1 MDTGV
6 KQTGFDGV
14 SFANHNMHSE
24 EYWEGIVDIERGD
37 WIIDFNQFET
47 DTPSRHTGI
56 TCQEELCKRVK
67 GISYIFSCCKQLRL
81 SRSVGLTAST
91 LFHRFYLFESLS
103 KLHYYE
109 VGATAVFVACK
120 AEESRRNLKD
130 VVKVC
135 SKIALGKSDI
145 DEESKVYWKWKD
157 LLVRIE
163 ELLLHHLAFNVTP
176 LNPYKITMDALKIG
190 QEPMEKDAPNLEW
203 DAKARTLFG
212 HCTFLFEI
220 MFKLPLCLFYPV
232 EVLCALTTVLSAH
245 KLKISF
251 PVDYLQSSFH
261 IDMNV
266 ILKCHDDLIFT
277 ASEIETMDKYFRV
290 LPHIPRI
297 SHIDIKSVFSGQVE
311 STLRDSLRDDDS

>member
-1 MDTGV
+1 
-6 KQTGFDGV
+6 
-14 SFANHNMHSE
+14 
-24 EYWEGIVDIERGD
+24 
-37 WIIDFNQFET
+37 
-47 DTPSRHTGI
+47 
-56 TCQEELCKRVK
+56 
-67 GISYIFSCCKQLRL
+67 
-81 SRSVGLTAST
+81 
-91 LFHRFYLFESLS
+91 
-103 KLHYYE
+103 
-109 VGATAVFVACK
+109 
-120 AEESRRNLKD
+120 
-130 VVKVC
+130 
-135 SKIALGKSDI
+135 
-145 DEESKVYWKWKD
+145 
-157 LLVRIE
+157 
-163 ELLLHHLAFNVTP
+163 
-176 LNPYKITMDALKIG
+176 
-190 QEPMEKDAPNLEW
+190 MEKDAPNMEW

-311 STLRDSLRDDDS
+311 STLRDSLRDDDSWCYLLSASLNIFRAVYSQYYGTCAGNFPYQILKMSMRVRTCVCVHLVIGIKWRTCLNNKWKTGN